1 MKISAKT
8 KLILIVGTI
17 VIFVLIF
24 AVYYTNRLGEQDDLE
39 KDLAQAQ
46 RTLVTNIQQKY
57 VLQHRLDQAA
67 AADLMLTAIFP
78 DSSQSMEVEA
88 ALLGAA
94 DESGV
99 GLTSISCSAPQ
110 AATLGGRSCQ
120 QFSMSVTAEGGVD
133 NLLRFV
139 SVLGH
144 WLPTANVEAAGVNMA
159 DDENGAL
166 SLVFTVYAMR
176 GS

>member
-24 AVYYTNRLGEQDDLE
+24 AVYYNNRLGEQDDLE
-39 KDLAQAQ
+39 KELAQAQ
-46 RTLVTNIQQKY
+46 QTLVTNSQQKY
-57 VLQHRLDQAA
+57 VLQQRLDQAA

-99 GLTSISCSAPQ
+99 GLTSIGCSAPK

-120 QFSMSVTAEGGVD
+120 QFSMNVVAVGGVD

-139 SVLGH
+139 SVVGH
-144 WLPTANVEAAGVNMA
+144 WLPTADVQAAAVNMA
-159 DDENGAL
+159 DGENGSL
-166 SLVFTVYAMR
+166 SLTLTVYAMR
-176 GS
+176 G

>member
-8 KLILIVGTI
+8 KLILVVGII

-24 AVYYTNRLGEQDDLE
+24 AVYYNGKLGEQDKLE
-39 KDLAQAQ
+39 EDLAQAQ
-46 RTLVTNIQQKY
+46 QTLVTNSQQKY
-57 VLQHRLDQAA
+57 VLQQRLDQAA

-88 ALLGAA
+88 AVLGAA
-94 DESGV
+94 DEAGV
-99 GLTSISCSAPQ
+99 GLASISCTAPQ

-120 QFSMSVTAEGGVD
+120 KFSMSVTAQGGVD

-139 SVLGH
+139 SVLGQ
-144 WLPTANVEAAGVNMA
+144 WLPTADVEAAGVNMA

-176 GS
+176 G